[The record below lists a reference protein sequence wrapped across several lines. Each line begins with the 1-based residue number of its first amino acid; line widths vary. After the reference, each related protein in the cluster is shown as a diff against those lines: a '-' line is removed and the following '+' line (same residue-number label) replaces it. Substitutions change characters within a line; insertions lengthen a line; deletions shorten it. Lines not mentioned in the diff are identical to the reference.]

1 VKIIR
6 KYGTYPIKKGFPC
19 RKSIENMGHHL
30 YIEVDMRKSGEN
42 MGNHLYIEI
51 YIGKSGENMG
61 NHNQKDAMIREIWQ
75 NPSIWR

>member
-1 VKIIR
+1 
-6 KYGTYPIKKGFPC
+6 
-19 RKSIENMGHHL
+19 MGHHL